1 MTPAPPELGATYYGT
16 DQRGG
21 EPTGWTY
28 VVEEGMQRNIKGIEP
43 RGLEGEE
50 AALEKAGAAP
60 PPSSPSPRKAQG

>member
-28 VVEEGMQRNIKGIEP
+28 VVEEGM
-43 RGLEGEE
+43 
-50 AALEKAGAAP
+50 
-60 PPSSPSPRKAQG
+60 